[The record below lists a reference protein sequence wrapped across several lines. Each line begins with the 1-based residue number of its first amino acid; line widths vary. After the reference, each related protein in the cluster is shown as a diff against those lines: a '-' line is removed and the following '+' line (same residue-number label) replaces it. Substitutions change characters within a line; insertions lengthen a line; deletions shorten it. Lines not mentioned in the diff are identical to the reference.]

1 MLKFQAAA
9 YTSQDFSW
17 LQNGQVN
24 WVSSA
29 SMFFFRASG
38 FRLDFLRPILALV
51 HKSETPRSIVTANF
65 ISSTKQLREEE
76 KSSSACRP
84 YFWQWSPV
92 PQAQQ
97 QHLQEPTVQL
107 QNLGH
112 NFQHSI
118 GKFVSNLNY
127 QTQPWQDGEWLN
139 NLSKTGSCL
148 QVTESSVKESPSFL
162 KVWRPG
168 PKAVGQKGTQDAK
181 LRLGKKPICSEGK
194 HLSCNMKT
202 SVAP

>member
-1 MLKFQAAA
+1 MLRFQAAA

-107 QNLGH
+107 QNLGN

-118 GKFVSNLNY
+118 H
-127 QTQPWQDGEWLN
+127 WQV
-139 NLSKTGSCL
+139 CL
-148 QVTESSVKESPSFL
+148 QLKLSNPTMTRWRMTQQPEQDWELPASHRVVCQGKPKFPQSLATWTKSS
-162 KVWRPG
+162 W
-168 PKAVGQKGTQDAK
+168 
-181 LRLGKKPICSEGK
+181 SERY
-194 HLSCNMKT
+194 SRC
-202 SVAP
+202 